1 MKRYLILSLIAFPLL
16 WSCSNMDYDISEGFS
31 KEVTLFEEE
40 ISVPIGN
47 IGPFTISS
55 TLGGVSKVPGIGGLI
70 GEYIKEGEDGSLV
83 MENSGDIFKASV
95 YELEKQIGNVSAPQ
109 VWDAGFQSSYAGG
122 MAAAL
127 GMFGLKTVNQKVEI
141 TASNPL
147 WDDVPVSC
155 GATLSCSG
163 SDYTSVPVPSLDN
176 FTLKAR
182 ANNELIATQELPAS
196 VTAPLTSVSFSKLTL
211 DLPANP
217 VSQISDKKGNLFFA
231 FSFRYICGLAV
242 GETFSL
248 PLKDMS
254 TGDINLPI
262 GKYKVKKCEV
272 SVELESTV
280 PFAVSID
287 NVRALKPAFA
297 EGEEPAVD
305 DNLVITSGFTIDGGS
320 LEHPATSTIKLE
332 IEALEGTVP
341 DISSLLIDLTVAAQ
355 PGLGDVALSGKQGIV
370 VKSSS
375 AKLSGGITIPEEQ

>member
-1 MKRYLILSLIAFPLL
+1 
-16 WSCSNMDYDISEGFS
+16 
-31 KEVTLFEEE
+31 
-40 ISVPIGN
+40 
-47 IGPFTISS
+47 
-55 TLGGVSKVPGIGGLI
+55 
-70 GEYIKEGEDGSLV
+70 
-83 MENSGDIFKASV
+83 
-95 YELEKQIGNVSAPQ
+95 
-109 VWDAGFQSSYAGG
+109 

-280 PFAVSID
+280 PLAVSID

-355 PGLGDVALSGKQGIV
+355 PGLGDVALSGKQGIR
-370 VKSSS
+370 S
-375 AKLSGGITIPEEQ
+375 AVSRGSVLRAPGSCADRAAPLLHSAPRRGFAGSAAECLHRTTGRRGRGIYVRHYPRRLQSEAQNTCKRAVPRPFL